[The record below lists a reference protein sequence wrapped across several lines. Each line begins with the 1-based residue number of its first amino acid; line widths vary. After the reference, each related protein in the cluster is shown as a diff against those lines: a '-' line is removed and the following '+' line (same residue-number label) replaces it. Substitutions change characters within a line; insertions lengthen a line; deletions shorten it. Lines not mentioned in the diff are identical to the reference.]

1 MAYIGKQPTVGN
13 FVKLDAITTS
23 ATTTFNL
30 TNGGVAYY
38 PQSPNHCLVS
48 LNGILQAPT
57 DSFTIS
63 GSTIIFSSA
72 LTTSDVIDFII
83 VLGDV
88 LNIGTPSDNT
98 VSLAKLTATGTKDAT
113 TFLRG
118 DNTFAVPSSDYVKL
132 ASGTISSSVSS
143 FTLDGYFTSTYNK
156 YVVYVNNLQLT
167 TDAGIYLRYVKSGS
181 ELTSN
186 HNFSMTGGYRNSS
199 AGYGVASNS
208 GWGSGAVEIY
218 AEASVES
225 DANKSLSAI
234 ITIDSPL
241 STNVHHRLHYSI
253 VTSVANGYFI
263 QLHGGSENDLNTTA
277 LSGIKIYTTQ
287 NFDAG
292 NYQLYGIKA

>member
-88 LNIGTPSDNT
+88 LNIGTPSDGT
-98 VSLAKLTATGTKDAT
+98 ITLAKLTATGTKDST

-118 DNTFAVPSSDYVKL
+118 DNTFAAAVSTGQIIQVVSATDSTSRSTNSTSFVTGSNTLSVSITPSS
-132 ASGTISSSVSS
+132 SS
-143 FTLDGYFTSTYNK
+143 NK
-156 YVVYVNNLQLT
+156 ILILVGSAGNGG
-167 TDAGIYLRYVKSGS
+167 DAGYYTIYRGATNLGS
-181 ELTSN
+181 STGMSVN
-186 HNFSMTGGYRNSS
+186 GNVAGGTTGGVGMHYLDSPATTSSTTYQVYIRSNTSS
-199 AGYGVASNS
+199 ASVTLNADNIK
-208 GWGSGAVEIY
+208 GS
-218 AEASVES
+218 
-225 DANKSLSAI
+225 
-234 ITIDSPL
+234 ITCL
-241 STNVHHRLHYSI
+241 EVK
-253 VTSVANGYFI
+253 G
-263 QLHGGSENDLNTTA
+263 
-277 LSGIKIYTTQ
+277 
-287 NFDAG
+287 
-292 NYQLYGIKA
+292 

>member
-1 MAYIGKQPTVGN
+1 MPLTRIKSLGITDGTIVNDDINASAAIDAS
-13 FVKLDAITTS
+13 KLT
-23 ATTTFNL
+23 
-30 TNGGVAYY
+30 
-38 PQSPNHCLVS
+38 
-48 LNGILQAPT
+48 GI
-57 DSFTIS
+57 
-63 GSTIIFSSA
+63 
-72 LTTSDVIDFII
+72 TSDF
-83 VLGDV
+83 
-88 LNIGTPSDNT
+88 
-98 VSLAKLTATGTKDAT
+98 
-113 TFLRG
+113 
-118 DNTFAVPSSDYVKL
+118 VKL

-167 TDAGIYLRYVKSGS
+167 SDAGIYLRYVKGGS

-186 HNFSMTGGYRNSS
+186 HNWSMTGGYRNGSG
-199 AGYGVASNS
+199 GYGVASNS
-208 GWGSGAVEIY
+208 GWGSGAVEMY
-218 AEASVES
+218 AENTVES
-225 DANKSLSAI
+225 DANKSFSAV

-253 VTSVANGYFI
+253 VTSISNGYFI